1 MITITIIM
9 MIIIITIIMMMIIV
23 ITIIIVMIIIISTKT
38 NTIRNIIFL
47 KIIAFTCRI
56 HFYFLLVRDV
66 NDDIESLLLLLLT
79 I

>member
-9 MIIIITIIMMMIIV
+9 IIIIIIIMMMIIV
-23 ITIIIVMIIIISTKT
+23 ITMIKVMIIIISTKT
-38 NTIRNIIFL
+38 NTIRNIICL

>member
-9 MIIIITIIMMMIIV
+9 IIIIIIMMMIIV
-23 ITIIIVMIIIISTKT
+23 ITIIKVMIIIISTKT

>member
-9 MIIIITIIMMMIIV
+9 IIIIIIMMMIIV
-23 ITIIIVMIIIISTKT
+23 ITMIIVMIIIISTKT